1 MHSERVADDWNTKMT
16 TNAGFFSRLDNQ
28 TVDDAIASWV
38 LNFVFRF
45 QTLFLLTKFMNRNE
59 IARGQRAEWL
69 SITVKLSQFFSRL
82 IDQHCKIIYKWK
94 LCMENKWVHQQGKN
108 VNKNIY
114 ISNKQFWVLRN
125 DTILTNGKI
134 QNWTHWL
141 KFEVFIES
149 IKQLQ
154 LLQAKN
160 KTMMF

>member
-1 MHSERVADDWNTKMT
+1 MRSVNDDVTMLDNSCTAREWLT
-16 TNAGFFSRLDNQ
+16 TGTRKWQQMRGFFSRLDNQ

-94 LCMENKWVHQQGKN
+94 LYMENNWVHQQGKN

-114 ISNKQFWVLRN
+114 ISV
-125 DTILTNGKI
+125 TNSSESKKWHHSDERE
-134 QNWTHWL
+134 NTKL
-141 KFEVFIES
+141 NSLIE
-149 IKQLQ
+149 IRGIHRV
-154 LLQAKN
+154 
-160 KTMMF
+160 